1 MNGTDSSVA
10 NDVWGTI
17 SNIASQA
24 ISYKRDVALA
34 KLSTAQSQ
42 AKTQAAPSGVVGR
55 DYSIN
60 PFPGTQSAFPQNDA
74 KPAPGGTS
82 VFGALTSPL
91 MLMIAFGLIL
101 VLFVM
106 RR

>member
-1 MNGTDSSVA
+1 MANGTDSSVA

-34 KLSTAQSQ
+34 KLSTAQAQIRTTS
-42 AKTQAAPSGVVGR
+42 TPSGQDPSYRV
-55 DYSIN
+55 N
-60 PFPGTQSAFPQNDA
+60 PFPGTQSAYPQNDA
-74 KPAPGGTS
+74 KPNPGGIS
-82 VFGALTSPL
+82 LGFLSSPFMLIGVLALV
-91 MLMIAFGLIL
+91 
-101 VLFVM
+101 VLLVM